1 MQNVTPE
8 QLTEELLI
16 NSKAGLC
23 SMVWGPPGIGK
34 SQIAYQVGTKL
45 GAKVYELRANL
56 FDPIDVRGGLKVV
69 YDGERGSYV
78 TRYGTPEDFPDTDMK
93 EPVVLLVDE
102 LPNAPKATQNA
113 LLQLLLD
120 RKIGQY
126 TLPENTT
133 IIAAGNRAQDRAAVH
148 DMPTPVANRF
158 SHFTLE
164 TRPDDWFAWASANG
178 IDHRLVSFLRFAPKN
193 LHNMDVKE
201 KAFPTPRS
209 WAFVNDR
216 MNVVNDP
223 SKDFVGV
230 SSLVGEGAAHEFVAF
245 MRIAAM
251 LPNLDKIIASPGTA
265 SVPTKQDVLYALTGA
280 LMAKCDSK
288 NFDDIMKFVKRI
300 PAEFQVAFI
309 KDVAQRDRAVI
320 ATKAFT
326 EWTEH
331 NQDIL

>member
-1 MQNVTPE
+1 MQNVTPA

-16 NSKAGLC
+16 NAKANLC

-34 SQIAYQVGTKL
+34 SQIAYQVGSKL
-45 GAKVYELRANL
+45 GAKVFELRANL

-69 YDGERGSYV
+69 YEDERQGYV
-78 TRYGTPEDFPDTDMK
+78 TRYGTPEDFPETDD
-93 EPVVLLVDE
+93 PNPIVLLVDE

-126 TLPENTT
+126 TLPKHTT

-158 SHFTLE
+158 SHYTLE
-164 TRPDDWFAWASANG
+164 TRPEDWYAWASANG
-178 IDHRLVSFLRFAPKN
+178 IDHRLISFLRFAPKN
-193 LHNMDVKE
+193 LHDMDVKQ

-209 WAFVNDR
+209 WSFVNDR
-216 MNVVNDP
+216 MGVVQDA

-230 SSLVGEGAAHEFVAF
+230 SSLVGEGAAHQFVAF
-245 MRIAAM
+245 MRIASL
-251 LPNLDKIIASPGTA
+251 LPDINKIIANPGKA
-265 SVPTKQDVLYALTGA
+265 EVPTKQDVLYALTGA
-280 LMAKCDSK
+280 LMAKSDSK

-320 ATKAFT
+320 ATKAFA
-326 EWTEH
+326 EWTEE